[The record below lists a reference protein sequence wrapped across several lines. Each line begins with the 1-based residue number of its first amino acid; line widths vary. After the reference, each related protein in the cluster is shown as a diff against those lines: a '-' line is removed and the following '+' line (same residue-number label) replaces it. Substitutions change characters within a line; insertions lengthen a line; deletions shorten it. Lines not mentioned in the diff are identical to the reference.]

1 MKKVIITGTAILIAT
16 LTVIYLIS
24 KGNGKELQMNTA
36 VIETGKIEITVTATG
51 YVQPVDKVEVGTQVS
66 GVIEKIYVDYN
77 SHVKKGQL
85 LAELDKLTL
94 KERALQGEA
103 SVSSAKSDLNYAQQN
118 FDRVTQLYEAK
129 AATQASYEQAV
140 NQLSQAKTAVINA
153 QANLHQA
160 NVNLSYADIY
170 SPIDGVVLMR
180 AVEQGQTVAAS
191 FSTPTLFT
199 IANDLKN
206 MKVEANVD
214 EADIGQ
220 VKVGQAVTFTV
231 DAYPDDTFSGTVN
244 QVRLQPTVTSNV
256 VTYTVV
262 ISAPNPDERLF
273 PGMTASVT
281 ITTKSEEGVMA
292 PLQAI
297 NYRISPEVAEH
308 LNLESSG
315 KPKNPVMGSK
325 VWVKNNNNYELR
337 PIRTELSDGAYTIV
351 TQGLSVG
358 DTVVLSAS
366 FDKKEKKSTKAASNP
381 LMPKPPGGR
390 RN

>member
-325 VWVKNNNNYELR
+325 VLVKNNNNYEFR

-358 DTVVLSAS
+358 DTVVRSES
-366 FDKKEKKSTKAASNP
+366 YDKKEKKSTNTASNP

-390 RN
+390 KN